1 VVGGDG
7 DVHVRR
13 VVCRARAANDDLDEA
28 NDDEADKE
36 RGDLS
41 GRGRRD
47 GEGERDGDG
56 EPDAAVAGHLE
67 RLEEEPGYREKEGVE
82 AEGYRGVEGP

>member
-1 VVGGDG
+1 MSAALYAGRE
-7 DVHVRR
+7 RR
-13 VVCRARAANDDLDEA
+13 TTTLTRPTRSGEISPDEA
-28 NDDEADKE
+28 GLTE
-36 RGDLS
+36 RRS
-41 GRGRRD
+41 
-47 GEGERDGDG
+47 ERDGDG